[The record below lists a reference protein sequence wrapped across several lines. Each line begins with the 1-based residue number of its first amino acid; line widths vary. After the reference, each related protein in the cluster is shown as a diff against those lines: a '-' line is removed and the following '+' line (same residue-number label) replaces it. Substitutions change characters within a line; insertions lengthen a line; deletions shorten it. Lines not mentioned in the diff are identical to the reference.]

1 MSGRST
7 GGLGPLAVLAA
18 GAALLLGA
26 CSSNDEPPPW
36 GGKELVLDIKPLDGG
51 RLSSPFGWRER
62 HPILKRP
69 AFHAGIDWAAPT
81 GTPVHAA
88 GDGVVVAVRPRFGSY
103 GNYVRIDHS
112 GSIETAYAHLATFAR
127 NLRPGNVVTKGET
140 IGRVGRTGRATGP
153 HLHFELHV
161 AGQPIDPMKAGSYAL
176 APPLPPS
183 SATTR

>member
-1 MSGRST
+1 MAGRSFARVWPAL
-7 GGLGPLAVLAA
+7 GLMA
-18 GAALLLGA
+18 GAAMLLGA
-26 CSSNDEPPPW
+26 CGSNDEPPPW
-36 GGKELVLDIKPLDGG
+36 GGKELVLDVKPLDGG

-69 AFHAGIDWAAPT
+69 AFHAGIDWAAPA

-88 GDGVVVAVRPRFGSY
+88 GDGFVVAVRPRFGSY

-112 GSIETAYAHLATFAR
+112 GSIETAYAHLDTFAR
-127 NLRPGNVVTKGET
+127 HLRIGRPIARGEM

-161 AGQPIDPMKAGSYAL
+161 AGQPIDPLKAASYAL
-176 APPLPPS
+176 APPIAPP
-183 SATTR
+183 R